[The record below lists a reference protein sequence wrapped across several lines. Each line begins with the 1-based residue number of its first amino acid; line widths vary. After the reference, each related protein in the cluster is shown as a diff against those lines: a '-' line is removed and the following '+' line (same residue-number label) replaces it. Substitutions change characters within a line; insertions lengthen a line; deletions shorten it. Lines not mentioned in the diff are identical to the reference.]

1 MNHKEIKLL
10 KKPLT
15 LWLVSIALFA
25 VIIEGIL
32 SFPGILSSA
41 ESGLQ
46 IAVAVSHALYA
57 LSGIAI
63 ITGLWLSLRAAPYF
77 VIIWGIT
84 GLGAALGGPLAY
96 SKVDGTFSKT
106 AALMVLL
113 IFLITAGL
121 FLYSRYIVRKES
133 KKS

>member
-1 MNHKEIKLL
+1 MIFKEIKFLN
-10 KKPLT
+10 KPLS

-25 VIIEGIL
+25 IIFEGIL
-32 SFPGILSSA
+32 SFPGILKSS
-41 ESGLQ
+41 ESALQ
-46 IAVAVSHALYA
+46 LTIAFSHALYA

-63 ITGLWLSLRAAPYF
+63 ITGLWLSIRATPVF

-84 GLGAALGGPLAY
+84 GLGAALGGPLAF
-96 SKVDGTFSKT
+96 SNVNGTFSKT

-121 FLYSRYIVRKES
+121 FLYTRHIIRRERL
-133 KKS
+133 